1 MNIHDFPQ
9 RYTFDNDKD
18 KWELSKFWVKF
29 NVVQNI
35 LGTENTE
42 AKAIT
47 LKLEKLSWADAE
59 AELSALQKK
68 GERE

>member
-1 MNIHDFPQ
+1 MLHDSVMKHNF
-9 RYTFDNDKD
+9 NSDKD

-42 AKAIT
+42 TKAIT

-68 GERE
+68 ET

>member
-1 MNIHDFPQ
+1 MKHNF
-9 RYTFDNDKD
+9 NSDKD

-42 AKAIT
+42 TKAIT

-68 GERE
+68 ET